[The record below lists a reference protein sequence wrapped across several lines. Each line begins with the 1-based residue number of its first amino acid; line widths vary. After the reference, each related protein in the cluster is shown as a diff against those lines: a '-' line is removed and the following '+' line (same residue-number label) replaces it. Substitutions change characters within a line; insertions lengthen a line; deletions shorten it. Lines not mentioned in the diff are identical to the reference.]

1 MVELKKTEILSLSYW
16 ESCGATNKKKQIIE
30 INNNNELLIGIK
42 TNNEESFHVVF
53 FLMFKW
59 SIFKKLKIPYK
70 TGPAIWRMEKEKDK
84 NRCKKE

>member
-53 FLMFKW
+53 FFNVQVKY
-59 SIFKKLKIPYK
+59 FQK
-70 TGPAIWRMEKEKDK
+70 T
-84 NRCKKE
+84 